1 MEHCLGAVGINRMLY
16 SFYYLCYSDQDK
28 GFDWY
33 DSEHYLDIYIQSDLC
48 KLFFE
53 PNSLLL
59 ADQRRETRS
68 EGHDQTVLLPLKL
81 S

>member
-1 MEHCLGAVGINRMLY
+1 MGAVGINRMLY
-16 SFYYLCYSDQDK
+16 SFYYLCYCDEDK
-28 GFDWY
+28 GFEWY
-33 DSEHYLDIYIQSDLC
+33 DSEHYLDIYIQSDLR
-48 KLFFE
+48 KLFIE

>member
-1 MEHCLGAVGINRMLY
+1 MLY
-16 SFYYLCYSDQDK
+16 SFYYLCYSDNDN
-28 GFDWY
+28 GFEWY
-33 DSEHYLDIYIQSDLC
+33 DSEHYLDIYILSDLR
-48 KLFFE
+48 KLFIE

-81 S
+81 G